1 MQSLGFW
8 LVFGGEVLLILTI
21 AVILFIDRRKQFK
34 KK

>member
-8 LVFGGEVLLILTI
+8 LVLGGEMFLILTI

-34 KK
+34 RK